1 MSAPSTT
8 HGSAPRTWLLFLAA
22 LLVAFACRAWSRS
35 PDADEAAPT
44 KLTGA
49 GATLPYPLYSRW
61 IASYQRIKP
70 DTQINYQSIGSAG
83 GVRQLLEGTIDF
95 GASDI
100 PAVLASAQQDARRLV
115 HLPVAI
121 GGVAIAY
128 NLPGVAEL
136 RLGPEVLG
144 DLFLGEITRW
154 NDARLVSL
162 NPGAELPDA
171 PIRLIVRSDGGG
183 STAVF
188 TDYAAKTNVAFRAR
202 VGSGPSVTWPSGNA
216 AAGNDGVTAQLK
228 ATPGALSY
236 VDLSNAL
243 QNGLQIAALRGHG
256 EGFKKPTLAALSAA
270 ANAVAMPDE
279 LFTSLTDAPSVD
291 AYPIAAYTYLL
302 TYADAPDAHKGRA
315 LAEFAWWATHD
326 GQSACEELHYARLP
340 ASVVSAVELRIKALK
355 SGTEPLF
362 SGS

>member
-1 MSAPSTT
+1 MSQASAS

-35 PDADEAAPT
+35 PAADESTPI

-61 IASYQRIKP
+61 IASYQRINP
-70 DTQINYQSIGSAG
+70 GTQINYQSIGSAG

-100 PAVLASAQQDARRLV
+100 PAVLAGAQHDARRLV

-121 GGVAIAY
+121 AGVAIAY

-162 NPGAELPDA
+162 NPDVELPDA
-171 PIRLIVRSDGGG
+171 PVRLIVRSDGSG
-183 STAVF
+183 STATF
-188 TDYAAKTNVAFRAR
+188 TDYAAKTNAAFRDR

-216 AAGNDGVTAQLK
+216 AAGNDGVTSQLK

-236 VDLSNAL
+236 IDLSNAL

-270 ANAVAMPDE
+270 ANAVVMPDE
-279 LFTSLTDAPSVD
+279 LFISLTDAPSVD

-302 TYADAPDAHKGRA
+302 TYADTPDADKGRA

-326 GQSACEELHYARLP
+326 GQSACEDLHYARLP
-340 ASVVSAVELRIKALK
+340 AAVVSAVELRIKALK